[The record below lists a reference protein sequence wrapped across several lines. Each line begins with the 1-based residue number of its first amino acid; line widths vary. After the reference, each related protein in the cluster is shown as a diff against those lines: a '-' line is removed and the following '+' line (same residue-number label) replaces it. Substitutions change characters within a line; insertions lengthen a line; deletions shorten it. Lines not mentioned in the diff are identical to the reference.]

1 MAAFKL
7 CTVPA
12 TGSLSGTGGYESLTV
27 VRQELGLVAG
37 LALIAVIGARLIGS
51 DTDWIAGAIAVYS
64 AWRVANFWRLL
75 YWLSQ

>member
-12 TGSLSGTGGYESLTV
+12 TGSLSGTGGYESLTA

-51 DTDWIAGAIAVYS
+51 DTD
-64 AWRVANFWRLL
+64 
-75 YWLSQ
+75 